1 MRRATVVVMDA
12 CGVGALPDAAAYGD
26 AGSNT
31 LVHLAAEVGG
41 LQLPT
46 LGRLGLGSIVPCWV
60 CRRPPIPACTAGYGR
75 SGPARSR
82 RPGTGS

>member
-1 MRRATVVVMDA
+1 MRRAAVVVLDA

-31 LVHLAAEVGG
+31 LAHLASEVGG

-46 LGRLGLGSIVPCWV
+46 LGRLGLGSIVPILLSSNSELFTTNDPSV
-60 CRRPPIPACTAGYGR
+60 EPTAPAY
-75 SGPARSR
+75 
-82 RPGTGS
+82 